1 MSGIP
6 MPFNKFTGAS
16 TAPIDVQ
23 QQPENTI
30 QLPWASARR
39 WGFLLLVIA
48 TTVTGVGIMFNI
60 LAANS
65 ITTLEAVLLFL
76 FSITFGWIT
85 TAFWSALCG
94 FILQMRQLDP
104 FTLQRMNSSRFCD
117 QAISTRTAIVMP
129 VYNEETHRV
138 ISGFESTFNS
148 LVATGEIAHFD
159 FYLLSD
165 TTDPEV
171 AQQELNAWQL
181 LTARLG
187 DLAQHTFYRRRSEE
201 RRVGKECR

>member
-1 MSGIP
+1 MDP
-6 MPFNKFTGAS
+6 NRYRHQ
-16 TAPIDVQ
+16 PI
-23 QQPENTI
+23 T
-30 QLPWASARR
+30 
-39 WGFLLLVIA
+39 
-48 TTVTGVGIMFNI
+48 
-60 LAANS
+60 
-65 ITTLEAVLLFL
+65 
-76 FSITFGWIT
+76 
-85 TAFWSALCG
+85 
-94 FILQMRQLDP
+94 
-104 FTLQRMNSSRFCD
+104 
-117 QAISTRTAIVMP
+117 TRTAIVMP

-165 TTDPEV
+165 TTDSEV

-181 LTARLG
+181 LTERLG